1 MCEGVGTKQRE
12 VGRRVCEG
20 VRTGLGEAG
29 RRVCEGVRTEQREAG
44 WCMKVLGQ
52 SRERL
57 GEGCVKA

>member
-1 MCEGVGTKQRE
+1 M
-12 VGRRVCEG
+12 CEG
-20 VRTGLGEAG
+20 VRTELREAG